1 MALVWTG
8 ETLECKQDTSAD
20 EPVSLP
26 AVELTLMTLAEQP
39 MQATGDCTLRKATN
53 ADIPAVWALIS
64 SVLLSYG
71 ITANQATTDTDL
83 VDIEANYWD
92 RKGAFFVLL
101 DGETVI
107 GTAALH
113 HESDAVCEVCRMYL
127 APAYRGRGLGRRLLE
142 HCLREASER
151 GFKEMCLKTASVL
164 VEAISLYKR
173 AGFSVEE
180 GAEVGGNCDLVMRR
194 RLRER

>member
-1 MALVWTG
+1 MRTA
-8 ETLECKQDTSAD
+8 
-20 EPVSLP
+20 
-26 AVELTLMTLAEQP
+26 
-39 MQATGDCTLRKATN
+39 GDYTLRKATN

-64 SVLLSYG
+64 SVLRSYG
-71 ITANQATTDTDL
+71 ITTNPATTDKDL

-101 DGETVI
+101 EGQTVI

-113 HESDAVCEVCRMYL
+113 HETDAVCEVCRMYL
-127 APAYRGRGLGRRLLE
+127 AAAYRGQGLGRRLLD
-142 HCLREASER
+142 HCVREARER
-151 GFKEMCLKTASVL
+151 GFREMCLKTASVL

-173 AGFSVEE
+173 AGFTAVE

-194 RLRER
+194 SL